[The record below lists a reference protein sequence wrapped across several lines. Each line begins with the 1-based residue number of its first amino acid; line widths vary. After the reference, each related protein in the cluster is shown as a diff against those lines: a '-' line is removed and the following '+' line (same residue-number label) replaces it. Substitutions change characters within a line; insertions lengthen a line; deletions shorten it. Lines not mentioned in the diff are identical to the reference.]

1 MHNPH
6 DLEKVA
12 RRVAQ
17 DLVEM
22 HEATA
27 LELEFWG
34 NALELVSQFYRIEF
48 RFTLKETK

>member
-6 DLEKVA
+6 HLEKVA
-12 RRVAQ
+12 RRLAQ

-27 LELEFWG
+27 IELEFWG
-34 NALELVSQFYRIEF
+34 NALELVSQFYRIGLTF
-48 RFTLKETK
+48 DLKESK

>member
-6 DLEKVA
+6 DIEKVA
-12 RRVAQ
+12 RRLAQ

-34 NALELVSQFYRIEF
+34 NALELVSQFYKIKF
-48 RFTLKETK
+48 HFTLKEDK